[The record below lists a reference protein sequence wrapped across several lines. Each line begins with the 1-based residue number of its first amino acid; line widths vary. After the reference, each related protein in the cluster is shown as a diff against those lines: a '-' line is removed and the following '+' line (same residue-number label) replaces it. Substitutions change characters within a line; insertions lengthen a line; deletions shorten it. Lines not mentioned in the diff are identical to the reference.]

1 MKLGGMVACAMVA
14 LAGVGGAHAQAQ
26 CGQIAELMTRG
37 HAAVRSLQGAVTKD
51 GAEEAVYLTSIRMQ
65 GFEECILSSNKA
77 VDKYND
83 YWEHQLACSGEQ
95 DSADAADK
103 LIAGMWGCTQDL
115 FVEREPYEIFVGDA
129 YRVAGFGGSVPVDGR
144 EAGLIQFGETEHA
157 RIDVSKPFD
166 ESDEYALNIY
176 WYFLK

>member
-1 MKLGGMVACAMVA
+1 MKLGGMAACAMMA

-26 CGQIAELMTRG
+26 CGQITELMTRG
-37 HAAVRSLQGAVTKD
+37 HAGVRALQGAVTKD
-51 GAEEAVYLTSIRMQ
+51 AGDEVNYATSVKMQ
-65 GFEECILSSNKA
+65 GFDGCTLASQKA
-77 VDKYND
+77 ADKYTD
-83 YWEHQLACSGEQ
+83 YWEHHLACSGEQ
-95 DSADAADK
+95 DTADAADK

-144 EAGLIQFGETEHA
+144 ESGLIQFGETEHA
-157 RIDVSKPFD
+157 RIDVEKAFD
-166 ESDEYALNIY
+166 ESEEYTLHIY